1 MHFSL
6 MLRED
11 DLTAT
16 NIAID
21 GVDLCDT
28 DILQS
33 LLPLI
38 QTSHEA
44 LEKREMARHDGVNRG
59 NG

>member
-1 MHFSL
+1 

-16 NIAID
+16 IFAID
-21 GVDLCDT
+21 GVDLCKT